1 MIKLGGRELSPFI
14 SLCLFFLIFIF
25 LPMPLGLWG
34 RLNFP
39 TRDRTLTL
47 GSECAV
53 LTIGP
58 LGNSLSVL
66 LFLFLVRVADLP
78 GIIP

>member
-1 MIKLGGRELSPFI
+1 
-14 SLCLFFLIFIF
+14 
-25 LPMPLGLWG
+25 MPLGLWG

-53 LTIGP
+53 LTTGP